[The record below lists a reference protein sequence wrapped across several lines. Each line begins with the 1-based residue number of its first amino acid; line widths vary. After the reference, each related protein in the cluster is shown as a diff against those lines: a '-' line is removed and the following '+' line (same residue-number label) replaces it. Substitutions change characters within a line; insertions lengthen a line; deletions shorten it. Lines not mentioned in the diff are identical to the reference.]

1 MTASGSKATSGYTQG
16 TFYDVGIA
24 GGVLATQAAAVPNF
38 REPLRLSPDASRP
51 TRLTKDKPCRGRDGR
66 AWRCQ
71 ICAPIA
77 NRGWKG
83 DGNHPQKTKKGQFG
97 SQRLR

>member
-38 REPLRLSPDASRP
+38 REPLRLSPDASRS
-51 TRLTKDKPCRGRDGR
+51 TRLTKDKALPWAGRQGLALPNMR
-66 AWRCQ
+66 ADCQ
-71 ICAPIA
+71 QGLE
-77 NRGWKG
+77 R
-83 DGNHPQKTKKGQFG
+83 
-97 SQRLR
+97 